1 MRFQPWRCPVCAQ
14 HAKGVLETIPGLALL
29 VFEDNGEAQY
39 AGGTDVCWDG
49 QETVCD
55 QNGQATLVCPEG
67 HQWPAVVDGVTATPV
82 ASSKTKT
89 SSYDLRIDGPL
100 LRAQRERLLEL
111 ANGLQR
117 GIPIQA
123 APDDRRLI
131 DGLINLTDEIADQA
145 ADRYGID
152 CLVSESGKEETS

>member
-1 MRFQPWRCPVCAQ
+1 MRFQPWRCTVCAQ
-14 HAKGVLETIPGLALL
+14 HAKGVLETIPGVALL

-55 QNGQATLVCPEG
+55 QNGQATLVCPDG
-67 HQWPAVVDGVTATPV
+67 HQWPTVVDGVTTDSV
-82 ASSKTKT
+82 ASSETKT

-123 APDDRRLI
+123 APDDKHLI

-152 CLVSESGKEETS
+152 CLVSESAKEEAS